1 MAWTYRSRR
10 YSSRTVRRS
19 FRRRR
24 VAGSRYRRRY
34 RRSRRSRKTTSAYV
48 TLTQNAQWTL
58 FTDTGAGVD
67 AVRKWNA
74 FVFSPASVPGFM
86 DYSTTYSHF
95 RILKCK
101 LYMARTIGG
110 NTGSNFNYLTVG
122 SRPFAAVQAPG
133 NQSSGP
139 SDLVPAQPETDLRQA
154 KWQKLRTP
162 STITQVVPIGFHP
175 YTMIQTN
182 GPSTVGLNNRL
193 WQRTWEAKRWMPFT
207 WAQASDDVTGGPGG
221 IAFYGPYV
229 VVDGYDGNISG
240 TFSGRAVECTLRM
253 TVQYRGQ
260 R

>member
-24 VAGSRYRRRY
+24 MARPRYRPRY

-48 TLTQNAQWTL
+48 TLTQNAQWPL
-58 FTDTGAGVD
+58 FTDATGGD
-67 AVRKWNA
+67 PRTWNA
-74 FVFSPASVPGFM
+74 FVFSPAAVPGFM
-86 DYSTTYSHF
+86 DYRATYSHF

-101 LYMARTIGG
+101 LFMGRAITG
-110 NTGSNFNYLTVG
+110 NSGTSFSYLTVG

-133 NQSSGP
+133 NQGSGP
-139 SDLVPAQPETDLRQA
+139 TALVPAQLETDLRQT
-154 KWQKLRTP
+154 KWQKIRNPPTTSL
-162 STITQVVPIGFHP
+162 VVPIGFHP
-175 YTMIQTN
+175 YTLIQTN
-182 GPSTVGLNNRL
+182 GPSTLGLANRL
-193 WQRTWEAKRWMPFT
+193 WQRIWEAKRWMPFT
-207 WAQASDDVTGGPGG
+207 WAQAPTSGGGLGG

-240 TFSGRAVECTLRM
+240 IFSGKAVECTLRI
-253 TVQYRGQ
+253 TVQFRGQ